1 MKKAI
6 IQLDTLTC
14 PSCSLKIESAVKK
27 LDGVEKESVSVS
39 FNTSKVKLNFDEGNL
54 KLEEIKE
61 AIVKLGYDVLNA
73 KEKD

>member
-1 MKKAI
+1 M
-6 IQLDTLTC
+6 QLDTLTC
-14 PSCSLKIESAVKK
+14 PSCSLKIENAVKK
-27 LDGVEKESVSVS
+27 LDGVEKESVSVF